1 MGKIAILPCDINSR
15 GKYLDN
21 RALPSNYVEDFTL
34 MGFIVDRYQEALT
47 ILTNDSYQLVEQQG
61 GADIYIDSP
70 QDLQQIKTLLRANN
84 IRCDFS
90 DIADSLYQ
98 A

>member
-1 MGKIAILPCDINSR
+1 MGKIALLPSDTHSR
-15 GKYLDN
+15 GKYLERRKLPDN
-21 RALPSNYVEDFTL
+21 YMGDFSL

-47 ILTNDSYQLVEQQG
+47 LLRNFKYQLDVHKG
-61 GADIYIDSP
+61 GTDIYIDTP
-70 QDLQQIKTLLRANN
+70 QDLQNIKTLLIANN

-98 A
+98 S